1 LYGHVKKKKKKK
13 KKKREVT
20 LGGNVWDREDTQ
32 RIQRFQHKARIGI
45 KHVLPRKSKKKKGW
59 KITLKLK
66 KY

>member
-1 LYGHVKKKKKKK
+1 
-13 KKKREVT
+13 VT

>member
-1 LYGHVKKKKKKK
+1 
-13 KKKREVT
+13 VT

-66 KY
+66 KLLKSGKNTKIFIPN